1 MKKGLIIFL
10 FVSSLVYPARSQFL
24 DSIQASINRKGSFS
38 FSFNSRNSSIT
49 NHNAYIFGY
58 LIGVRFDR
66 KIGIGGGLNSLSTK
80 VTDSVVTD
88 GQTIKR
94 RLYFSF
100 FSYYVEYLLRL
111 TKHWELD
118 VFLMSGVGNS
128 HYIYTNMDPT
138 VIHLQR
144 MVIPFEPSACIEYD
158 FNKFVGLYVQAGYRW
173 MLLNNKM
180 IHENF
185 NSPTYSFGIAIY
197 PLEIYAALFPNTKL
211 AHIIEDN

>member
-1 MKKGLIIFL
+1 MKKCWVVLLLCFIGYF
-10 FVSSLVYPARSQFL
+10 AKAQFL
-24 DSIQASINRKGSFS
+24 DSIQASIDRKGSFS

-66 KIGIGGGLNSLSTK
+66 KIGIGGGYNSLSTP
-80 VTDSVVTD
+80 VTDSVSIEGT
-88 GQTIKR
+88 
-94 RLYFSF
+94 RLQRKLSFFF
-100 FSYYVEYLLRL
+100 FSYYVEYLFRL
-111 TKHWELD
+111 TKHWEID

-128 HYIYTNMDPT
+128 HYTYSTDPS
-138 VIHLQR
+138 IRHMQR

-158 FNKFVGLYVQAGYRW
+158 FNKFVGLYVQVGYRL
-173 MLLNNKM
+173 MLLNNNE
-180 IHENF
+180 IHEKF

-197 PLEIYAALFPNTKL
+197 PLEIFAALFPNTRL

>member
-1 MKKGLIIFL
+1 MKKYWVVLLLCFTGYF
-10 FVSSLVYPARSQFL
+10 AKAQFL
-24 DSIQASINRKGSFS
+24 DSIQASIDRKGSFS

-66 KIGIGGGLNSLSTK
+66 KIGIGGGYNQLSTP
-80 VTDSVVTD
+80 VTDSVVSD
-88 GQTIKR
+88 GKIIHR
-94 RLYFSF
+94 NLHFHFY
-100 FSYYVEYLLRL
+100 SYYIEYLFRL
-111 TKHWELD
+111 TKHWEID
-118 VFLMSGVGNS
+118 IFLMSGIGNS
-128 HYIYTNMDPT
+128 YYTYGNIDAP

-144 MVIPFEPSACIEYD
+144 LAVPFEPSACVEYD
-158 FNKFVGLYVQAGYRW
+158 FNKFVGLYVQAGYRL
-173 MLLNNKM
+173 MLVNNNM

-197 PLEIYAALFPNTKL
+197 PLEIFAALFPNTRL